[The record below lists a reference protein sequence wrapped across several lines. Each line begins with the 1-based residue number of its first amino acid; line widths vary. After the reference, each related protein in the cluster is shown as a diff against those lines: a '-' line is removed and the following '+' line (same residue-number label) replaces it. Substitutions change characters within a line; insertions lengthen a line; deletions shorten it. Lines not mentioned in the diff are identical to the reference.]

1 MVRTCFRF
9 FNFKNLFSKSNLLVF
24 TKFTMFGVFC
34 FRPVTMLRILYFFK
48 ELFFFSNH
56 VCEYLSFILRRSP
69 PRRSYFKVFDW
80 NNIMVKSKRFISL
93 RASELLHSQI
103 SWLYNLLSIS
113 PLIMWYC
120 LSPLSFN

>member
-1 MVRTCFRF
+1 
-9 FNFKNLFSKSNLLVF
+9 
-24 TKFTMFGVFC
+24 
-34 FRPVTMLRILYFFK
+34 
-48 ELFFFSNH
+48 
-56 VCEYLSFILRRSP
+56 
-69 PRRSYFKVFDW
+69 
-80 NNIMVKSKRFISL
+80 MVKSKRFISL